1 MWPGRAPSCRLP
13 VQDQTC
19 GKQEEVTGEG
29 PPVTRQEPVS
39 PVTVTKHDP
48 MTPANSQPPL
58 KHRVRKGNRIAKL
71 IGKRCMLTCY
81 LNGVKTDMLLDSGAQ
96 VTVLEKSWLEK
107 HLPNAKIRDL
117 LPDVLL
123 RITAANGTDVP
134 FEGCVEILVEM
145 KSAKRNNGT

>member
-1 MWPGRAPSCRLP
+1 
-13 VQDQTC
+13 
-19 GKQEEVTGEG
+19 
-29 PPVTRQEPVS
+29 
-39 PVTVTKHDP
+39 
-48 MTPANSQPPL
+48 
-58 KHRVRKGNRIAKL
+58 
-71 IGKRCMLTCY
+71 MLTCY